1 MIYLSTEGRR
11 RISACNVNYSPEG
24 ILHPDRIMGDYD
36 LLYLQNG
43 TWDIYEGNAQ
53 YHLEPQ
59 QLLLLEPGLHH
70 YSLERCTPHMRNMY
84 IHFSPLPED
93 GYPSPSSLRLQKITP
108 LSSVPAI
115 HPLFEQIID
124 TYWSDRPHSALR
136 LRSLLELL
144 LLELALPDQ
153 EALPQTDSVVLQI
166 LHLFHTCSS
175 RFFTPEELARDAGIS
190 VRNLSTRFKT
200 STGFSIH
207 QYQIRLKLN
216 MAYDLLPQNPGRG
229 LRDIALSFGFYD
241 EFQFSK
247 LFKRQ
252 FGYSPS
258 ALKTGICR
266 EK

>member
-24 ILHPDRIMGDYD
+24 ILHPDRVMSDYD

-43 TWDIYEGNAQ
+43 TWDIFEGNTLH
-53 YHLEPQ
+53 HLEPR

-70 YSLERCTPHMRNMY
+70 YSLEKCAPHMRNMY
-84 IHFSPLPED
+84 IHFSLLPED
-93 GYPSPSSLRLQKITP
+93 GYPSPASLRLQKITP
-108 LSSVPAI
+108 LSCSPAI

-124 TYWSDRPHSALR
+124 TYWSGRPHAALR

-144 LLELALPDQ
+144 LLELALP
-153 EALPQTDSVVLQI
+153 EETALPQTDGVVLQI
-166 LHLFHTCSS
+166 LHRFHTCSS
-175 RFFTPEELARDAGIS
+175 RFFTPEELAQEAGIS
-190 VRNLSTRFKT
+190 VRTLSARFKN

-207 QYQIRLKLN
+207 QYQIRLKLS
-216 MAYDLLPQNPGRG
+216 MAREQLPQNPGRG

-258 ALKTGICR
+258 ALKAGAVPQ
-266 EK
+266 K